1 MQMHMHPHQP
11 QHYPL
16 LGSPAA
22 RCARPLVHDGALHQD
37 PRSRR
42 ATLDPASSPTA
53 IFVTIP
59 GAVPVEARAIAPAV
73 APSTLPVAP
82 PAAAPAPASASAPRF
97 RPNSFAIVIKCSPFV
112 FYFLVFFQQRTRML
126 FLCSTRT
133 IHTHLLLRAGGLGMS
148 SGGPLPH
155 TKAPAP
161 GQAPGQAQAPASNN
175 NSGSMA
181 AVSRQGARK
190 RVSAWTTFPS
200 HADRRIASQCSFLP
214 MLAFYF

>member
-42 ATLDPASSPTA
+42 ATLDPAFSPTA

-82 PAAAPAPASASAPRF
+82 PAAAPAPAHRDF
-97 RPNSFAIVIKCSPFV
+97 G
-112 FYFLVFFQQRTRML
+112 RT
-126 FLCSTRT
+126 
-133 IHTHLLLRAGGLGMS
+133 LL
-148 SGGPLPH
+148 
-155 TKAPAP
+155 
-161 GQAPGQAQAPASNN
+161 Q
-175 NSGSMA
+175 
-181 AVSRQGARK
+181 
-190 RVSAWTTFPS
+190 
-200 HADRRIASQCSFLP
+200 
-214 MLAFYF
+214 